1 MLKTHATQRQ
11 VAEDAGVSQE
21 TVSQVIRG
29 VGRVGAE
36 TRERVLEAARR
47 VGYCGNPLARAIRKR
62 RFGAIAIIRCEQSG
76 YSYLPDDF
84 VKGVQPV
91 LQREQLRLSL
101 AQLPERFES
110 DEAAIEKTSS
120 ALHGLMVDGLIVNM
134 TESVPA
140 RLRNAIAAT
149 GLPAVWLNARLDSSC
164 VLPDERGASL
174 ELAKFLAARTSAPPV
189 YVGQSDAHSDRIGGH
204 GLHFSVEERLQGYLD
219 AMASLGL
226 EPKAITADAID
237 AKLFRS
243 LVEAAGSDGRCAFV
257 CYGQREALSLLLAA
271 RESGLDLDR
280 RVAACYF
287 SHTPFWCDAVDR
299 SLRYVKIPFMEMAKA
314 LMDALL
320 DKIEKGDGFPVSP
333 TRIPYDFS
341 LFPRILEHSSY
352 YEYPEFL

>member
-1 MLKTHATQRQ
+1 MSKTHATQRQ
-11 VAEDAGVSQE
+11 VAEAAGVSQE
-21 TVSQVIRG
+21 TVSQALRG
-29 VGRVGAE
+29 VGRVGSE

-47 VGYCGNPLARAIRKR
+47 VGYCGNPLARAIRRR
-62 RFGAIAIIRCEQSG
+62 RFGAVGIIRCEQSG

-84 VKGVQPV
+84 VKGIQPS

-110 DEAAIEKTSS
+110 DEAAIETTSS
-120 ALHGLMVDGLIVNM
+120 ILHGLMVDGLIVNM
-134 TESVPA
+134 TESVPE
-140 RLRNAIAAT
+140 RLKRAIAAT

-189 YVGQSDAHSDRIGGH
+189 FITQSSAHSERIGGH
-204 GLHFSVEERLQGYLD
+204 GTHFSVEERRQGYFD

-226 EPKAITADAID
+226 KAECLSSDSID
-237 AKLFRS
+237 ARLFKS
-243 LVEAAGSDGRCAFV
+243 LVAAAGSEGRRAFV

-271 RESGLDLDR
+271 RESGIDLDR

-287 SHTPFWCDAVDR
+287 SHTPFWCDAVD
-299 SLRYVKIPFMEMAKA
+299 SCLRYVKIPFMDMAGT
-314 LMDALL
+314 LISLLL
-320 DKIEKGDGFPVSP
+320 DKMERGEDFPAAPV
-333 TRIPYDFS
+333 RIPYDIS
-341 LFPRILEHSSY
+341 LFPRLLEHSSY